1 MLQQHRLDLEYRSA
15 ADRSRHRS
23 RSSRKDSGTHRA
35 TIALRH
41 ADPGE
46 LSPAEM
52 LRYRRVRSRSRSY
65 DSVSPRRHSR
75 SPSLSRGKKKKS
87 HKKRKHSSTSSS
99 SRRRSSSS
107 SRERS
112 KHRHI
117 YKKKKKHTNSHSS
130 KRDKHVKKHKR
141 KRSPSLSSSS
151 SSIVSSSYSSSSRQ
165 RSPARKR
172 SRSRSRSSSSA
183 EESFHV
189 PAPRAVSP
197 SLLRDGI
204 SLCAD
209 DDDQFN
215 SHSEEHQDLTP
226 DTEIRSNASDI
237 HSNMSSEDMKFQNLI
252 EEVFK
257 LLPADRFPRKTESV
271 LGGNKPRS
279 SIEMELMK
287 APRKSISLPQTKGPL
302 SKALDCIKQSM
313 GSVEQKDGSYPMPS
327 TVAQDWLPSKSD
339 INKLVKLKYYQSH
352 EELIPTATASALD
365 PDANRLD
372 ISLSGSYPV
381 KVSSLQSLEGQS
393 RDMIRILSHAEIFSF
408 AAFKSLQ
415 SENMDSKVLL
425 EILKSMSMAVTDAM
439 SIATAQTL
447 GLQQMRREAAIE
459 SAPKGSLTTEAKR
472 KLRLTPLTSKLLF
485 GGQISDIYKENV
497 TENQERLVKKAV
509 NYQAKPNPPAVSSRK
524 PKAKSGKNKPKTQE
538 TPKKDFPFVPPS
550 GRNAPRGSGS
560 RGRGAGPSRRGASAS
575 GKH

>member
-1 MLQQHRLDLEYRSA
+1 M
-15 ADRSRHRS
+15 
-23 RSSRKDSGTHRA
+23 
-35 TIALRH
+35 LRH
-41 ADPGE
+41 
-46 LSPAEM
+46 
-52 LRYRRVRSRSRSY
+52 RRVRSCSRSY

-75 SPSLSRGKKKKS
+75 SPSRSRGKKKKS
-87 HKKRKHSSTSSS
+87 HKKRKHSSTLVLLAAAHPLLLGKDQSTGIYI
-99 SRRRSSSS
+99 RRR
-107 SRERS
+107 RN
-112 KHRHI
+112 
-117 YKKKKKHTNSHSS
+117 TNSHSS

-141 KRSPSLSSSS
+141 KRSPSPSPSSS

-183 EESFHV
+183 EESSHV
-189 PAPRAVSP
+189 PAPRAVRP

-485 GGQISDIYKENV
+485 GGQISNIYKENM

-509 NYQAKPNPPAVSSRK
+509 NYQAKPKPPAVSSRK

-538 TPKKDFPFVPPS
+538 TPKKDFPFVPPRPPR

>member
-1 MLQQHRLDLEYRSA
+1 MVSPGSPVRPVKPGAKTTPGLPVVPVPTGTPVITGHTGQKALEAQDTQFLDRSEPIVQNSPVRPVQLEHNVQEYSDLLNSNSLDDKADESPEQAILRHARHQSPAIGHSVTGHTDNTDTGHTGHIGTGHTGHIGTGHTGSTGSTGHTGQHRSKRQHSVHRTHSVRSDADDHRSTLINRTLQQHRLDLEYRSA

-35 TIALRH
+35 TISLRH

-46 LSPAEM
+46 LSPAKM
-52 LRYRRVRSRSRSY
+52 LRHRRVRSRSRSY
-65 DSVSPRRHSR
+65 DSVSPRHH
-75 SPSLSRGKKKKS
+75 SPSPSRSRGKKKKS

-112 KHRHI
+112 KHGHI
-117 YKKKKKHTNSHSS
+117 YKNKKKHTTSHSS

-141 KRSPSLSSSS
+141 KRSPSPSPSSSS
-151 SSIVSSSYSSSSRQ
+151 SVVSSSYSSTSRQ

-172 SRSRSRSSSSA
+172 SRSRSRSTSSA
-183 EESFHV
+183 EESSHV

-204 SLCAD
+204 NLCAD

-215 SHSEEHQDLTP
+215 SHSEEHQDLAP

-237 HSNMSSEDMKFQNLI
+237 RSNMSSEDMKFQNLI

-302 SKALDCIKQSM
+302 SKTLDCIKQSM
-313 GSVEQKDGSYPMPS
+313 GSVEQKNGSYPMPS
-327 TVAQDWLPSKSD
+327 TVAQNWLPSKSD
-339 INKLVKLKYYQSH
+339 INKLVKL
-352 EELIPTATASALD
+352 
-365 PDANRLD
+365 
-372 ISLSGSYPV
+372 
-381 KVSSLQSLEGQS
+381 
-393 RDMIRILSHAEIFSF
+393 
-408 AAFKSLQ
+408 
-415 SENMDSKVLL
+415 
-425 EILKSMSMAVTDAM
+425 
-439 SIATAQTL
+439 
-447 GLQQMRREAAIE
+447 
-459 SAPKGSLTTEAKR
+459 
-472 KLRLTPLTSKLLF
+472 
-485 GGQISDIYKENV
+485 
-497 TENQERLVKKAV
+497 
-509 NYQAKPNPPAVSSRK
+509 
-524 PKAKSGKNKPKTQE
+524 
-538 TPKKDFPFVPPS
+538 
-550 GRNAPRGSGS
+550 
-560 RGRGAGPSRRGASAS
+560 
-575 GKH
+575 

>member
-1 MLQQHRLDLEYRSA
+1 M
-15 ADRSRHRS
+15 
-23 RSSRKDSGTHRA
+23 
-35 TIALRH
+35 
-41 ADPGE
+41 
-46 LSPAEM
+46 
-52 LRYRRVRSRSRSY
+52 
-65 DSVSPRRHSR
+65 
-75 SPSLSRGKKKKS
+75 
-87 HKKRKHSSTSSS
+87 
-99 SRRRSSSS
+99 
-107 SRERS
+107 
-112 KHRHI
+112 
-117 YKKKKKHTNSHSS
+117 
-130 KRDKHVKKHKR
+130 KKHKR
-141 KRSPSLSSSS
+141 KRSPSPSPSSS
-151 SSIVSSSYSSSSRQ
+151 SSIVSSSCSSSSRQ

-183 EESFHV
+183 EENFHV

-215 SHSEEHQDLTP
+215 SQSEEHQDLIP

-237 HSNMSSEDMKFQNLI
+237 HSNMSSEDMRFQNLI

-257 LLPADRFPRKTESV
+257 LLPADRFPRKNEGV

-287 APRKSISLPQTKGPL
+287 APRKSISLPQSKGLL

-313 GSVEQKDGSYPMPS
+313 GSVEQKDGSFPMPP

-339 INKLVKLKYYQSH
+339 MNKLVKLKYYQSH

-485 GGQISDIYKENV
+485 GGQVSDIYKENV

-509 NYQAKPNPPAVSSRK
+509 NYQAKPNPSACSSRK
-524 PKAKSGKNKPKTQE
+524 P
-538 TPKKDFPFVPPS
+538 
-550 GRNAPRGSGS
+550 
-560 RGRGAGPSRRGASAS
+560 
-575 GKH
+575 

>member
-1 MLQQHRLDLEYRSA
+1 
-15 ADRSRHRS
+15 
-23 RSSRKDSGTHRA
+23 
-35 TIALRH
+35 
-41 ADPGE
+41 
-46 LSPAEM
+46 
-52 LRYRRVRSRSRSY
+52 
-65 DSVSPRRHSR
+65 
-75 SPSLSRGKKKKS
+75 
-87 HKKRKHSSTSSS
+87 
-99 SRRRSSSS
+99 
-107 SRERS
+107 
-112 KHRHI
+112 
-117 YKKKKKHTNSHSS
+117 
-130 KRDKHVKKHKR
+130 
-141 KRSPSLSSSS
+141 
-151 SSIVSSSYSSSSRQ
+151 
-165 RSPARKR
+165 
-172 SRSRSRSSSSA
+172 
-183 EESFHV
+183 
-189 PAPRAVSP
+189 
-197 SLLRDGI
+197 
-204 SLCAD
+204 
-209 DDDQFN
+209 
-215 SHSEEHQDLTP
+215 
-226 DTEIRSNASDI
+226 
-237 HSNMSSEDMKFQNLI
+237 MKFQNLI

-257 LLPADRFPRKTESV
+257 LLPADRFPRKIEGV
-271 LGGNKPRS
+271 LGRNKPRS

-287 APRKSISLPQTKGPL
+287 APRKSICLPQTKGPL

-538 TPKKDFPFVPPS
+538 TPKKDFPFVPPRPPH

-560 RGRGAGPSRRGASAS
+560 RGRGAGPSRRGASAC